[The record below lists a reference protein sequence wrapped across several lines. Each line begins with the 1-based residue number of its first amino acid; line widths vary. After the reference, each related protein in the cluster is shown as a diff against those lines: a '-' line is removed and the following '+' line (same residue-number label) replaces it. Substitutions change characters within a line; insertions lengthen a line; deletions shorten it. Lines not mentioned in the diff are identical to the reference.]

1 MKAYLKNH
9 PDEIG
14 NIAISLADNFA
25 KSLYHFTDAKSY
37 SEYIENLKEIL
48 KWSHEFY
55 GIYYHKLNNWEN
67 FESSR
72 DNIYRSASSNDF
84 LISWGK
90 DRLNQFIDEFVKS
103 AEYSSEKPV
112 N

>member
-25 KSLYHFTDAKSY
+25 KSLYHFTAAKSY
-37 SEYIENLKEIL
+37 TEYIENLKEIL
-48 KWSHEFY
+48 KWSHEFHSQ
-55 GIYYHKLNNWEN
+55 YYHKLNNWER

-72 DNIYRSASSNDF
+72 DNIYRSANSKDF
-84 LISWGK
+84 LISWGQT
-90 DRLNQFIDEFVKS
+90 RLNQFIDEFVKN
-103 AEYSSEKPV
+103 AVYTLEKPV